1 MIPGLENATV
11 FFALVLALALLVER
25 LLEVLKAG
33 YDLLDSRLDWHR
45 YWTGRAE
52 TLRWKLE
59 RKLRTLRFVKP
70 QYVAALLAR
79 FDDRFVDGPLAEGRV
94 PVIAGDLV
102 RAATIKVIARLVGVA
117 VGIGLAIQL
126 KLNLVTYW
134 VAAGGPGPSPEW
146 LQVGLTGV
154 AIGLGSGPVHKL
166 IRVIESRQA
175 RRAEG
180 ARG

>member
-1 MIPGLENATV
+1 MIEGLENATV

-33 YDLLDSRLDWHR
+33 YDLADSRLDWYR
-45 YWTGRAE
+45 FWTRRAE
-52 TLRWKLE
+52 GLRRNLE
-59 RKLRTLRFVKP
+59 RKLLSLRFVKP
-70 QYVAALLAR
+70 QVASALLAR
-79 FDDRFVDGPLAEGRV
+79 LDDRFVDGPLAEGRV

-102 RAATIKVIARLVGVA
+102 RAAGIKVAAKLVGMA
-117 VGIGLAIQL
+117 LGIGLAIQL
-126 KLNLVTYW
+126 KLNLVSYW
-134 VAAGGPGPSPEW
+134 VAAGGAAPSPEW
-146 LQVGLTGV
+146 LQIGLTGV

-180 ARG
+180 AS